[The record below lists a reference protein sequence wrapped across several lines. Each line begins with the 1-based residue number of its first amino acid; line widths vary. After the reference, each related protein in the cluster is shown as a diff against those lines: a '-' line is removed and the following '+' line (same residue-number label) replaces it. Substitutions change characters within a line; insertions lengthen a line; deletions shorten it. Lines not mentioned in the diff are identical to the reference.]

1 MRSRLRFILQNPSFY
16 SFLWLIGLPVFWR
29 WHHLPVPPHH
39 QLPQADN
46 WWENQRWQ
54 IHLIQLPLNEQRGT
68 TSLWSFPF
76 DRCIHSDYITWLSKW
91 LCMHIIPSFLVDK
104 ASCTRQFESEL
115 SLHSLASLFPIKEGI
130 FSNPSVSLSKGSSTS
145 NQAFLLRRKDVN
157 RPTRCSEPLR
167 SKVGGPSKVFA
178 ILCGMGPPGEKNKYL
193 ERQVIVERLKWHVY
207 LYTF

>member
-1 MRSRLRFILQNPSFY
+1 MQ
-16 SFLWLIGLPVFWR
+16 
-29 WHHLPVPPHH
+29 
-39 QLPQADN
+39 
-46 WWENQRWQ
+46 
-54 IHLIQLPLNEQRGT
+54 
-68 TSLWSFPF
+68 
-76 DRCIHSDYITWLSKW
+76 
-91 LCMHIIPSFLVDK
+91 IIPSFLVDK

-178 ILCGMGPPGEKNKYL
+178 ILCGMGPPDCYGD
-193 ERQVIVERLKWHVY
+193 QRLRPLPNNSECEPKRTNSIALLFLSNQIKSVSFSIWHSI
-207 LYTF
+207 